1 LVLGIHVICTFHTW
15 FINVSSTGVESG
27 PFFCSKQKMG
37 RGPPAHAPAVC
48 PRSRDSA
55 VPLPKSAAAITLA
68 HRFRFHPT
76 SLCAEASHRIF
87 FLSATIGR
95 VEEIALADDGC
106 ANCAP
111 SQIAGLR
118 RPQGLNKVTE
128 GYSAGYCIRTGIRM
142 DTLGY
147 AYLEVSLFF
156 RN

>member
-1 LVLGIHVICTFHTW
+1 MLAPP
-15 FINVSSTGVESG
+15 VSSLDPSFVQNKKWVVGHQ
-27 PFFCSKQKMG
+27 PM
-37 RGPPAHAPAVC
+37 PPRYVLDRAIRPS
-48 PRSRDSA
+48 PSPN
-55 VPLPKSAAAITLA
+55 PLPPSPWHIDSGSTRRAYVPRPAI
-68 HRFRFHPT
+68 
-76 SLCAEASHRIF
+76 EIF